1 MTQPPAPTPAESEA
15 ALAKLAGHIVTTPV
29 RPWIPDTGRSRPPEG
44 ASLHLKLELF
54 QRTGTFKVRGA
65 LMNLLDA
72 PPDVVERGVT
82 AVSAG
87 NHAIAVAYAAK
98 SVGTTAKVVILDSA
112 NPGRIARCRSYGADI
127 EFASDGAAG
136 FARAQQLAEEEG
148 RLFVHPFDGVSTI
161 VGTSTLG
168 LEMLD
173 QIDDL
178 DAIVVPVGGGGILAG
193 VSAFVKAARPECA
206 VYGVEPTGADSMR
219 RSLDAGSCV
228 AIESVRTIA
237 DSLGAPYAEPYS
249 FSVIRD
255 HADDVVLVTDGEI
268 LRAMRTLYSDAKL
281 AVEPASAAPFA
292 AVCGPLRDRLAG
304 KRVALLVSGSNI
316 DIATFARYVAEENQ
330 EAVEKV
336 R

>member
-1 MTQPPAPTPAESEA
+1 VTRPPAPTPVESEA

-29 RPWIPDTGRSRPPEG
+29 RPWTPDTGRSEPPEG
-44 ASLHLKLELF
+44 ASLYLKLELF

-72 PPDVVERGVT
+72 TPDVVERGVT

-98 SVGTTAKVVILDSA
+98 SVGTTAKVVILESA
-112 NPGRIARCRSYGADI
+112 NPGRVARCRRYGADI
-127 EFASDGAAG
+127 EFASDGASG

-148 RLFVHPFDGVSTI
+148 RLFIHPFDGVSTI

-168 LEMLD
+168 VEMLD
-173 QIDDL
+173 QVEEL

-193 VSAFVKAARPECA
+193 VSAFVKAVRPECA

-219 RSLDAGSCV
+219 RSLDAGECV
-228 AIESVRTIA
+228 AIDSIRTIA

-255 HADDVVLVTDGEI
+255 HADDVVLVTDDEI
-268 LRAMRTLYSDAKL
+268 LRAMRTLYADAKL

-292 AVCGPLRDRLAG
+292 AVCGPLRERLAG

-316 DIATFARYVAEENQ
+316 DIATFARYVAEED
-330 EAVEKV
+330 
-336 R
+336 

>member
-1 MTQPPAPTPAESEA
+1 MTQPPAPTPEQSEA
-15 ALAKLAGHIVTTPV
+15 ALATLAGHIVTTPV
-29 RPWIPDTGRSRPPEG
+29 RPWVPDTGGSTPPDD

-98 SVGTTAKVVILDSA
+98 AMGTTAKVVILDSA
-112 NPGRIARCRSYGADI
+112 NPGRVARCRSYGADI

-136 FARAQQLAEEEG
+136 FARAEQLADEEG
-148 RLFVHPFDGVSTI
+148 RLFIHPFDGVATI
-161 VGTSTLG
+161 LGTSTLG
-168 LEMLD
+168 VEILAQVEE
-173 QIDDL
+173 L

-193 VSAFVKAARPECA
+193 VSAFVKAVRPGCA

-219 RSLDAGSCV
+219 RSLDAGECV
-228 AIESVRTIA
+228 AIDAIRTIA
-237 DSLGAPYAEPYS
+237 DSLGAPYAEAYS

-255 HADDVVLVTDGEI
+255 HADDVVLVSDEEI
-268 LRAMRTLYSDAKL
+268 LVAMRTLYSDAKL

-292 AVCGPLRDRLAG
+292 AACGPLRDRLAG

-316 DIATFARYVAEENQ
+316 DIATFAGYVAGEES
-330 EAVEKV
+330 
-336 R
+336 